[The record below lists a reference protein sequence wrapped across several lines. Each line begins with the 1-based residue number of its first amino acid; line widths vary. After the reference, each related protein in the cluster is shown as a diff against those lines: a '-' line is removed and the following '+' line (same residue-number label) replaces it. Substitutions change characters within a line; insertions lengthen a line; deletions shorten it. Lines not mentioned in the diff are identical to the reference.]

1 MSYGGGPFTIY
12 RNVSGGMWQAYYAG
26 EPCPEWADAG
36 PQDCPAGLV
45 FNGPFGETLTVVD
58 TCDNCPPFGT
68 IGLLGTNGLKA
79 CLSACSRCADAP
91 PSITLTS
98 TTYAGGCEWVGTD
111 FATEWSAT
119 IIRNDPGG
127 LFVLSVFDCDDNLV
141 LQASNESFDGTYTLI
156 CGSCCENCLEVTP
169 C

>member
-1 MSYGGGPFTIY
+1 VFFDGTEWTAKQTIGVPPVLTYTGSLGTGACPGSGTITASISGVTIQTIAITANNGG
-12 RNVSGGMWQAYYAG
+12 
-26 EPCPEWADAG
+26 C
-36 PQDCPAGLV
+36 
-45 FNGPFGETLTVVD
+45 
-58 TCDNCPPFGT
+58 NCPPFGT

-141 LQASNESFDGTYTLI
+141 LQASNESFYGTYTLI